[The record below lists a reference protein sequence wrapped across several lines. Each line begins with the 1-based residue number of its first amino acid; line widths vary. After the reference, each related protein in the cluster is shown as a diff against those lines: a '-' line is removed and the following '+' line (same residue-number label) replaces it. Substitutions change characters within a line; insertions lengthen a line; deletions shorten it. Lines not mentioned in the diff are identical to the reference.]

1 MTRRNKSRSFVF
13 RFRFRF
19 GFCRRNS
26 GIKNIDG
33 IEVGKIRNAVRQVD
47 TWLGHRAR

>member
-13 RFRFRF
+13 RFRF
-19 GFCRRNS
+19 GFCLRNA
-26 GIKNIDG
+26 GIENIDG
-33 IEVGKIRNAVRQVD
+33 IEVGKIRNAVRQVV